1 MKIGIV
7 VGEKSGDNLGAGLF
21 SELKKLIPNVTVEGI
36 IGPKLLE
43 LGGDQWA
50 SYDELSFMGIIEPL
64 KALPRLIKLR
74 KNLTDRWI
82 NDPPDVF
89 IGVDAPEFNL
99 TLEKNLKKAGI
110 KTVHYVSP
118 SIWAWRKNRVKKI
131 KKSVDKML
139 CILPFEP
146 LIYEKYKIPAKY
158 IGHPLADTIPFD
170 LNKEKTRDGLGV
182 TTRILVAI
190 LPGSRVNEIHQLAP
204 IFVKTAKLMSQ
215 SNNNIS
221 FIAPMAS
228 SDIKKIFNDI
238 VDEYEMRKYFSIC
251 EKNKFYE
258 SIVASDMVISASGTA
273 VLESALLERP
283 TIAAYKVSTS
293 SYVIMKKLIKTKYF
307 TLPNILLEENLIPE
321 YIQNFDENDL
331 YQKAFQILSDEK
343 LRESMVL
350 KLKKIRKILSKNA
363 NYQAAHEVVNLHE
376 KV

>member
-50 SYDELSFMGIIEPL
+50 SYDELSIMGIIEPL

-74 KNLTDRWI
+74 KKLTDRWK
-82 NDPPDVF
+82 NDPPDIF

-110 KTVHYVSP
+110 KTIHYVSP

-146 LIYEKYKIPAKY
+146 QIYEKYKIPAKY
-158 IGHPLADTIPFD
+158 IGHPLADTIPYD
-170 LNKEKTRDGLGV
+170 LNKENIRYELGIKTSV
-182 TTRILVAI
+182 LVAI
-190 LPGSRVNEIHQLAP
+190 LPGSRINEIRQLGP
-204 IFVKTAKLMSQ
+204 IFVKTAKLMRG

-228 SDIKKIFNDI
+228 NDIKTIFKGI
-238 VDEYEMRKYFSIC
+238 VS
-251 EKNKFYE
+251 
-258 SIVASDMVISASGTA
+258 
-273 VLESALLERP
+273 
-283 TIAAYKVSTS
+283 
-293 SYVIMKKLIKTKYF
+293 
-307 TLPNILLEENLIPE
+307 
-321 YIQNFDENDL
+321 
-331 YQKAFQILSDEK
+331 
-343 LRESMVL
+343 
-350 KLKKIRKILSKNA
+350 
-363 NYQAAHEVVNLHE
+363 
-376 KV
+376 